1 MPSIHGRPYREPA
14 IKEKEPMNEN
24 ELFLRCFKIGAW
36 CVGIV
41 FLMGYG
47 QCLTS
52 SYMDNSAKVKVAQ
65 SCPPAAESKK

>member
-1 MPSIHGRPYREPA
+1 
-14 IKEKEPMNEN
+14 MNEN

-41 FLMGYG
+41 FLMSYG

-52 SYMDNSAKVKVAQ
+52 SYMDNTAKVKVAQ
-65 SCPPAAESKK
+65 MCPQAEVKK

>member
-1 MPSIHGRPYREPA
+1 
-14 IKEKEPMNEN
+14 MNEN